1 MAIDL
6 EMEEILEVFFQE
18 CAEGLDAMESGLLHL
33 DANAD
38 RETINTIFR
47 AAHSIKGGAGTFGF
61 MEISDFTHAVETLL
75 DEMRNGSRPV
85 TPDAVEVLLQAVDVM
100 REMVDLAK
108 AKRPIVSS
116 KADDLTRKLAAIL
129 AHKQPPAQDSTNAV
143 SHAAAAAV
151 DKSLAAAAA
160 GTPVPCWRIEFR
172 PHVSLFKTCNDPL
185 RIFGQ
190 LATLGAL
197 EVVAHVDA
205 VPAFADLD
213 PTECHLAWTLTLT
226 GAIEKPQ
233 LMEVFEWVDANS
245 SVEFHPVPVA
255 LAAAVPVT
263 APAGVLAA
271 APAPAP
277 APAAV
282 LQAAA
287 PAAVSAAVPA
297 PMPAA
302 VSVPVPAAL
311 PATAPG
317 AADEPET
324 SPPGSDAHE
333 RAAASALQTRPAPA
347 APSAFKASAEAGSI
361 RVATEKVD
369 ALINLVGELI
379 ITQSMLSNLSD
390 RSDSVDIESLRRGLA
405 ALARNTRELQESVLN
420 IRMLPIS
427 FSFNRIPRLV
437 HELSRKL
444 GKKVELRLRG
454 ENTEL
459 DKTVLEKIGDPL
471 THLVRNSLDHGLETP
486 EKRRAAGKDE
496 TGILELSASHQGGS
510 IIIEVKD
517 DGGGL
522 DKARILA
529 KAHDRGLI
537 DPDAILTDEQIYNL
551 IFAAGFSTSDTVSDV
566 SGRGVGMDVV
576 RRNITDLGGQV
587 QLFSTPG
594 KGSTVR
600 IRLPLTL
607 AILEGQMLR
616 VGKEIYVI
624 SLVSIIET
632 VQAKRERI
640 QSIGG
645 TAELFRHREEYIPI
659 IRLHELFSIEP
670 DSRDIASGLLI
681 VAESDGHRVAIFV
694 DELLAQQQVV
704 IKSLETNLGRVP
716 GLAGA
721 TIHGDGT
728 VALILDVPGLIGKFL
743 GSEGLQVEMA
753 A

>member
-1 MAIDL
+1 MSIDL

-18 CAEGLDAMESGLLHL
+18 CSEGLDAMESGLLNL

-61 MEISDFTHAVETLL
+61 MEISKFTHAVETLL
-75 DEMRNGSRPV
+75 DEMRNGTRPV
-85 TPDAVEVLLQAVDVM
+85 TTDAVEVLLQAVDVM

-108 AKRPIVSS
+108 AKQPIVSS

-129 AHKQPPAQDSTNAV
+129 AHQR
-143 SHAAAAAV
+143 AAAAEPT
-151 DKSLAAAAA
+151 STSPAAAAA
-160 GTPVPCWRIEFR
+160 GEKPIAAAGAQRRAACWRIEFR

-190 LATLGAL
+190 LATMGAL
-197 EVVAHVDA
+197 HVVAHVDA
-205 VPAFADLD
+205 VPAFAHLD

-226 GAIEKPQ
+226 GEFEKSQ
-233 LMEVFEWVDANS
+233 LMEVFDWVDANS
-245 SVEFHPVPVA
+245 SVEFHAVP
-255 LAAAVPVT
+255 AAAPVIAPAT
-263 APAGVLAA
+263 APTALPAAAAATAPVIAPATAPTALPAAAAATAPVIAAAALPAA
-271 APAPAP
+271 APAEEPEARAP
-277 APAAV
+277 GSGVHESAHPTAAV
-282 LQAAA
+282 
-287 PAAVSAAVPA
+287 
-297 PMPAA
+297 
-302 VSVPVPAAL
+302 
-311 PATAPG
+311 
-317 AADEPET
+317 
-324 SPPGSDAHE
+324 
-333 RAAASALQTRPAPA
+333 QTRPA
-347 APSAFKASAEAGSI
+347 APNAFKAGTAEAGSI

-379 ITQSMLSNLSD
+379 ITQSMLSSFSEHGNSA
-390 RSDSVDIESLRRGLA
+390 DIESLRRGLA
-405 ALARNTRELQESVLN
+405 ALARNTHELQESVLK

-444 GKKVELRLRG
+444 GKKVELRMRG

-471 THLVRNSLDHGLETP
+471 VHLVRNSLDHGLETP

-496 TGILELSASHQGGS
+496 TGILELSASHEGGT
-510 IIIEVKD
+510 IVIEVKD
-517 DGGGL
+517 DGAGL
-522 DKARILA
+522 DKGRILA
-529 KAHDRGLI
+529 KARERGLI
-537 DPDAILTDEQIYNL
+537 DADATLTDEQIYNL
-551 IFAAGFSTSDTVSDV
+551 IFLAGFSTADTVSDV

-594 KGSTVR
+594 QGSTVR

-632 VQAKRERI
+632 VQPKREHI
-640 QSIGG
+640 QSIGE
-645 TAELFRHREEYIPI
+645 TVELFRHRDEYIPI
-659 IRLHELFSIEP
+659 IRLHELFTIVP
-670 DSRDIASGLLI
+670 DSRDIAAGLLI
-681 VAESDGHRVAIFV
+681 VAESDGRRAAIFV

-704 IKSLETNLGRVP
+704 IKSLETNLGHVQ

-743 GSEGLQVEMA
+743 GSDGQHVELA